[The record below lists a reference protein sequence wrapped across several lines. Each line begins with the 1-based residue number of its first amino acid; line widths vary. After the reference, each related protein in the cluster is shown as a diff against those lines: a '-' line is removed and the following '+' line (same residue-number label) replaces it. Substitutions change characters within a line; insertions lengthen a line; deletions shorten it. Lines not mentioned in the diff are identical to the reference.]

1 MVFSWGNCQQGQLGQ
16 GRESLF
22 DPVQKPISDLE
33 DVPLSQINAAADK
46 SAAITDSGDL
56 LFWGRSINGSFLTSG
71 GHPFK
76 SNLVSPY
83 LFDYQDLKFTQVS
96 CGRNHVTAL
105 TTDGRL
111 LALGN
116 PDAGKLGIR

>member
-1 MVFSWGNCQQGQLGQ
+1 M
-16 GRESLF
+16 
-22 DPVQKPISDLE
+22 
-33 DVPLSQINAAADK
+33 SQINAAADK
-46 SAAITDSGDL
+46 SAAITESGDL
-56 LFWGRSINGSFLTSG
+56 LVWGRSINGSFLAAE

-83 LFDYQDLKFTQVS
+83 LFDYQGLKFADVS
-96 CGRNHVTAL
+96 CGRNHVTAV